1 MFYCCFCC
9 PSCSCQSSQSASS
22 QQLKPQQKSRSKT
35 SSGSNNCASKNSFS
49 SWSCMQ
55 RKSALAQHHSAPN
68 SAMAA
73 LAAAGMGQC
82 GFAGGLH
89 PAVEAMDLAGLFAGG
104 PLSPDAAGGSSS
116 VGSGLGDPS
125 SWSTVIPVHLLPMVS
140 QVCGQLCMWRFLRR
154 RQQHQ
159 FLGSRCGCCRAATA

>member
-1 MFYCCFCC
+1 
-9 PSCSCQSSQSASS
+9 
-22 QQLKPQQKSRSKT
+22 
-35 SSGSNNCASKNSFS
+35 
-49 SWSCMQ
+49 MQ

-104 PLSPDAAGGSSS
+104 PLSQMPLVAAAVWGP
-116 VGSGLGDPS
+116 GLGIRPAGALS
-125 SWSTVIPVHLLPMVS
+125 S
-140 QVCGQLCMWRFLRR
+140 LCI
-154 RQQHQ
+154 
-159 FLGSRCGCCRAATA
+159 CCRW

>member
-1 MFYCCFCC
+1 
-9 PSCSCQSSQSASS
+9 
-22 QQLKPQQKSRSKT
+22 L
-35 SSGSNNCASKNSFS
+35 S

-140 QVCGQLCMWRFLRR
+140 QVCGQFQVDSTAISRPCRSSRAWWVVERRLAAVIAQSQPCLQAGNASLCCLP
-154 RQQHQ
+154 Q
-159 FLGSRCGCCRAATA
+159 